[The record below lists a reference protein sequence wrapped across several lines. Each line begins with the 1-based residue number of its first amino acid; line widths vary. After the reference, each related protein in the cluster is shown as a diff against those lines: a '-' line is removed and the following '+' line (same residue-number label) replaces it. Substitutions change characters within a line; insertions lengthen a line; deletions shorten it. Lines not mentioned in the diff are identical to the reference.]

1 MFAAFEA
8 KEFGERVIGP
18 QGEVIHAEVSIG
30 DSVVMITEGV
40 ELGQSRLCHAGLG
53 HRNHGHLLGNVDEA
67 WTARLAPALKLSSH
81 WKTTSTENA
90 AAVCVTR
97 LDNNGC

>member
-1 MFAAFEA
+1 
-8 KEFGERVIGP
+8 
-18 QGEVIHAEVSIG
+18 
-30 DSVVMITEGV
+30 MITEGV
-40 ELGQSRLCHAGLG
+40 ELGAESPVSRGDLVTAIMATYWE
-53 HRNHGHLLGNVDEA
+53 NVDEA
-67 WTARLAPALKLSSH
+67 WDRAVSAALKLSSH